1 MESGFRIAGKA
12 FCVVEDLRILA
23 NANKGKTVKEFC
35 IEQRQ
40 KELHD
45 IIDRQLREFFGG
57 DKK

>member
-1 MESGFRIAGKA
+1 MKNGFKIVGKA

-35 IEQRQ
+35 FEQR
-40 KELHD
+40 KKKLHD
-45 IIDRQLREFFGG
+45 IIDRQLREVFGG